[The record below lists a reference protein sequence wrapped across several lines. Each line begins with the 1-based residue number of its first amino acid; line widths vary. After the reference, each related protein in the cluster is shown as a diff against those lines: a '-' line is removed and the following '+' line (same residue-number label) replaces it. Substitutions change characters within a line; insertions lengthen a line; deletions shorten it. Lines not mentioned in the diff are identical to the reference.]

1 MKHLLSAIAVAA
13 LMSSVPAWAQISAS
27 DPSQQPM
34 PQASSS
40 GKADSSAMDTGT
52 SMRKTHHKAAMRGGR
67 APQDNM
73 AEELNQQELDRV
85 THNGG
90 EASGSGMQPNGV
102 SGTSGGMSGTT
113 AAPSGTSNGS
123 LPSSGAPQG
132 YQPNNAGSRAGGA
145 EIGQPSPG
153 TLEEH
158 PGASSKQ

>member
-13 LMSSVPAWAQISAS
+13 LIGSVPAWAQTSAS
-27 DPSQQPM
+27 DPSKQPM

-40 GKADSSAMDTGT
+40 GKADSSAMGSGT
-52 SMRKTHHKAAMRGGR
+52 SMGKARHKAAKRGGG
-67 APQDNM
+67 APEDNM
-73 AEELNQQELDRV
+73 AEELNRQELDRV
-85 THNGG
+85 AHNGG
-90 EASGSGMQPNGV
+90 EAAGGGVQPNGV

-123 LPSSGAPQG
+123 VPSSGAPQG
-132 YQPNNAGSRAGGA
+132 YQPDNAGSRAGGA